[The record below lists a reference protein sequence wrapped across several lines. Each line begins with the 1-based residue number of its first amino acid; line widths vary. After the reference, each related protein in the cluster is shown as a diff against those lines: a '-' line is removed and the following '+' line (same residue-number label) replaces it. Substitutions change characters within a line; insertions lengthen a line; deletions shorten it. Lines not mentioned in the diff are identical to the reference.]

1 MNIDQKVVNTI
12 RILSAEQVQ
21 AAKSGHPGAPMGI
34 APTAYALWDKV
45 MKYNPA
51 DPKWVNRDR
60 YVLSGGHGS
69 ALLYSL
75 FHLYGVGDMKIEDL
89 RQFRQLG
96 SKCPGHPEYGH
107 TVGVE
112 TTTGPLGQG
121 VANAVGFAMAEKHI
135 AAHFN
140 REGFPVMDHYTFVT
154 CGDGDMMEG
163 ISHEAASLA
172 GTLQLGKLICIY
184 DKNNI
189 TIEGDTDIAFREN
202 VGERFDAYGWQVIDV
217 ADGNDWENI
226 LAAIEEAKKDPHP
239 SLIIAHTI
247 IGFGCPAKQG
257 TASAHGE
264 PLGPDNL
271 AAAKKNL
278 GMPEESFTVL
288 PEVYEHTA
296 KLAEKG
302 AKAEKEWEELFAAYA
317 AKYPELAAEWKVW
330 FSDELPCD
338 LLHDDAFWA
347 FEGSNATR
355 NTSGEALNRLAAHLP
370 NLFGGSAD
378 LCPSNK
384 SNMKNSGYFS
394 AETPEGNNIHFGIRE
409 HAMSAICNAMALHG
423 GLRPYAATFFCFSD
437 YMKNGMRL
445 SAMMKQKV
453 AYILTHDSIG
463 VGEDGPTHQPVEHL
477 AGLRAIPNLLVYR
490 PADGKETAAAWY
502 VSQTDGRPTC
512 IVSTRQNLPTYN
524 EDGREALKG
533 GYILS
538 DCEGTPDV
546 LLMASGSEVEQIMA
560 AQPILAE
567 AGVKAR
573 VISMPC
579 MKLFDEQ
586 SEEYRESVMPRAV
599 RARVAME
606 AGVTMPW
613 YKYVGMDGK
622 VIGIDTFGASAPYKV
637 LFPLYGITTEHVVE
651 EAKKLLG
658 K

>member
-1 MNIDQKVVNTI
+1 MSIDQKVVNTI

-69 ALLYSL
+69 ALLYTL
-75 FHLYGVGDMKIEDL
+75 FHLYGVGGMTIEDL
-89 RQFRQLG
+89 KQFRQLG

-140 REGFPVMDHYTFVT
+140 REGFPVMDHYPYVT

-172 GTLQLGKLICIY
+172 GTLELGKLICIY
-184 DKNNI
+184 DKNGI
-189 TIEGDTDIAFREN
+189 TIEGSTDIAFREN

-217 ADGNDWENI
+217 ADGNDWENVY
-226 LAAIEEAKKDPHP
+226 AAIEEAKKDPRP

-271 AAAKKNL
+271 AEAKKNL
-278 GMPEESFTVL
+278 GMPAEDFFVE
-288 PEVYEHTA
+288 PEVYAHTA
-296 KLAEKG
+296 ETAAKG
-302 AKAEKEWEELFAAYA
+302 AKAEKEWEEMFAAYA
-317 AKYPELAAEWKVW
+317 EKYPELAAEWKIW

-423 GLRPYAATFFCFSD
+423 GLRAYAATFFCFSD

-477 AGLRAIPNLLVYR
+477 AGLRAIPNLLVFR

-502 VSQTDGRPTC
+502 ASQTDGRPTC

-546 LLMASGSEVEQIMA
+546 LLMASGSEVEQMMA
-560 AQPILAE
+560 AQPILAAE
-567 AGVKAR
+567 GIKAR

-579 MKLFDEQ
+579 MELFDEQ
-586 SEEYRESVMPRAV
+586 SAEYRESVMPSAV
-599 RARVAME
+599 RARVSME

-622 VIGIDTFGASAPYKV
+622 AIGIDTFGASGPYKK

-651 EAKKLLG
+651 EAKKVLG